1 MDKVRER
8 TAVLENEVT
17 ECCTGAGM
25 AIVQRI
31 INRNGGR
38 VWAEGEVDKGATFF
52 FALPAGDLR

>member
-31 INRNGGR
+31 INRHGGA
-38 VWAEGEVDKGATFF
+38 VWAEGKIDGGASFYF
-52 FALPAGDLR
+52 SLPVSRQ